1 MRGRFGALLVVLGLA
16 AAGCGGGSEAK
27 VIEQYLKALRAK
39 DNMTLASFSAA
50 RFEQPVQSWSIKGT
64 VEENKEP
71 MPLPDLLRKMN
82 ESKAALDQNTKE
94 YKAYYQAHPNE
105 VEQVRNLSHDAKPG
119 GRLQSTFSDWQKF
132 TQREKELKKTLS
144 ETREAVEREKR
155 TMALSLSSVPADVES
170 LQGDVETKKV
180 EVDLTINGQSQPY
193 LITVR
198 KYNVKRETGPPVSS
212 RWMIQNVTPK
222 A

>member
-1 MRGRFGALLVVLGLA
+1 MQGRFGALLVVLGLA

-39 DNMTLASFSAA
+39 DNMTLSSFSAA

-71 MPLPDLLRKMN
+71 MPLPELMRKMKDS
-82 ESKAALDQNTKE
+82 EAALSQNMKE

-105 VEQVRNLSHDAKPG
+105 VEQVNKLSHDAKPT

-132 TQREKELKKTLS
+132 TQKERDLKKSLAES
-144 ETREAVEREKR
+144 REAVEREKR
-155 TMALSLSSVPADVES
+155 TMTFSLGPVTDVES
-170 LQGDVETKKV
+170 LQGEVETKKV
-180 EVDLTINGQSQPY
+180 EVELTINGQSQPY

-198 KYNVKRETGPPVSS
+198 KYNVKRESGPPVTS

>member
-1 MRGRFGALLVVLGLA
+1 MHGRLGALLIVLGLG

-27 VIEQYLKALRAK
+27 VVEQYFKAVRAK
-39 DNMTLASFSAA
+39 DNQTLSSFSAA
-50 RFEQPVQSWSIKGT
+50 RFDQPVESWSLKGT

-71 MPLPDLLRKMN
+71 MALPDLLRKMKDS
-82 ESKAALDQNTKE
+82 EAALNQNAKE
-94 YKAYYQAHPNE
+94 YKAYYQAHANE
-105 VEQVRNLSHDAKPG
+105 VEQVRNLSHDAKPA

-132 TQREKELKKTLS
+132 TQKERDLKKSLA

-155 TMALSLSSVPADVES
+155 TMALSLGPVTDIES
-170 LQGDVETKKV
+170 LQGDVETKKL

-198 KYNVKRETGPPVSS
+198 KYNVKRESGPRVTS
-212 RWMIQNVTPK
+212 RWMIQTVAPK